1 MEKRENRYVIV
12 RCSNRLSTLSFYVR
26 KIPNPFSKMNYVKL
40 RYVSFR
46 EGGGGEERER
56 ENIKIIY
63 KCST

>member
-26 KIPNPFSKMNYVKL
+26 KIPNPFSKINYVKL

-46 EGGGGEERER
+46 EEGGGGERER
-56 ENIKIIY
+56 ILK
-63 KCST
+63 

>member
-26 KIPNPFSKMNYVKL
+26 KIPNPFSKINYVKL

-46 EGGGGEERER
+46 EEGGGGGER